1 MKKEFVLLSILS
13 LLATSSSA
21 VSLRDSVE
29 IALTNNPDI
38 IAERKNQEAYR
49 KYVDDREGFYLPT
62 LDIESYL
69 ETNEQKRYYN
79 DGTPDSKSDEDG
91 YNAAIIFRQFLYD
104 GGATPSRVAEMKHQ
118 DLANKHRSLYAIENT
133 LLETVKVYN
142 SLVQSNERLK
152 LTANMIK
159 THEENLVT
167 AKEKEE
173 ISGEV
178 LETYQVSS
186 KLNFVTDNYIE
197 EQDTKDTSVADYVKY
212 VGIEPE
218 GKVCRPAIDETKVPE
233 TLKEAIEIAVLSNHR
248 ILEQIQRIKLQR
260 EKIAQ
265 YDATFLPELNL
276 ELKASIDKDLELNE
290 RGTQKDAYARLN
302 LNWNL
307 FNGNRDKIRSE
318 QETIFLQE
326 QKKTLDEITNEVVA
340 EVKSIYGTFFKN
352 KKRIEALKKYVEAN
366 MNIVEVYRNEFEAGT
381 RTFVDILDAESE
393 LFNSSKSLINME
405 YAALE
410 SYYDLMFVLSKLSHT
425 ILSSGNQN
433 CDNVKDRVIEYKPK
447 KQDKSNQ
454 SELEGLIST
463 SDSALITKEL
473 GLDSN
478 LDESKELAL
487 DEKLSET
494 ASEDAMKL
502 ATSDYKSF
510 LDAPKNYYTINL
522 ATRNGM
528 NDASKYIKD
537 NNLGDKA
544 FAFEF
549 GPQMKSAKVLY
560 GVFSSIKEAKE
571 AMKNL
576 NSKVLEGQ
584 PYVDNI
590 RKHQALYSK
599 YN

>member
-1 MKKEFVLLSILS
+1 MKREFILLSILS
-13 LLATSSSA
+13 VLATSSFA

-38 IAERKNQEAYR
+38 IAERKNQEAFR

-62 LDIESYL
+62 LDFESYL
-69 ETNEQKRYYN
+69 ESNEQRENYTDGTQNTRTNE
-79 DGTPDSKSDEDG
+79 EG
-91 YNAAIIFRQFLYD
+91 YNAAIVFRQFLYD
-104 GGATPSRVAEMKHQ
+104 GGLTPSRVTEMEHQ

-133 LLETVKVYN
+133 LLETAKSYN
-142 SLVQSNERLK
+142 ALVQSDERLR
-152 LTANMIK
+152 LTADMIK

-178 LETYQVSS
+178 LETFQVSS

-197 EQDTKDTSVADYVKY
+197 EQDIKESGIADYVKY
-212 VGIEPE
+212 VGLEPE
-218 GKVCRPAIDETKVPE
+218 GKVCRPEIDETKVPQ
-233 TLKEAIEIAVLSNHR
+233 TLKEAIEIAILRNHR

-265 YDATFLPELNL
+265 FDASFLPELNL

-290 RGTQKDAYARLN
+290 RGTQRDAYARLN
-302 LNWNL
+302 FNWNL

-326 QKKTLDEITNEVVA
+326 QKKTLDEITNGVVA
-340 EVKSIYGTFFKN
+340 EVKSIYGTFYKN

-366 MNIVEVYRNEFEAGT
+366 VNIVEVYKNEFEAGT

-405 YAALE
+405 YASLE

-425 ILSSGNQN
+425 ILSSANQN
-433 CDNVKDRVIEYKPK
+433 CDNVKNRVIEYNPI
-447 KQDKSNQ
+447 KQNKSNQ
-454 SELEGLIST
+454 LELEGLIST

-487 DEKLSET
+487 DKTLSQI

-502 ATSDYKSF
+502 IKSEYKSF

-528 NDASKYIKD
+528 NEASKYIKEND
-537 NNLGDKA
+537 LGKEA
-544 FAFEF
+544 FAFGF

-560 GVFSSIKEAKE
+560 GVYSSVREAKE

-576 NSKVLEGQ
+576 SQKILDGQ
-584 PYVDNI
+584 PYIDNI